1 MELGPVSTMMYGDR
15 WSDCTYMPDTMGLQ
29 PGPCGNG
36 QDSQLLDD
44 TLDYRPSYVGAN
56 GQSPVLPAGGGAG
69 GTTLGGGSVGGS
81 VSAADLCG
89 GPVGG
94 WTTTGHVH
102 GGNPSSGG
110 LGQDLGASPYS
121 LHYGGM
127 CSDPAYR
134 WFHPTP
140 DMLSY
145 SALALGSMGGGGM
158 DPLQGQLPVG
168 SDPSPLLSE
177 AGDLGEPPALAA
189 SPHQESPALPT
200 GSTPLV
206 TPSSV
211 SPGSMRPLLG
221 PASPNGSESSK
232 PSVDLAVDDSN
243 SEDEDGCDL
252 KGDDLGAGGA
262 QNRDGGGTSGPGS
275 QQQPQKKRKRRVLF
289 SKAQTY
295 ELERRFRQQRYL
307 SAPEREHLA
316 SIIRLTP
323 TQVKIWF
330 QNHRYKTKRARQ
342 EKGLDG
348 SAGAGNPLPSPR
360 RVAVPVLVRDG
371 KPCQPGS
378 LKGADGSSSVLQPP
392 QPGGAVPFA
401 GDLGS
406 AAAAAAVATCMGSLG
421 GSVMPTYSHQM
432 MPHQPRH
439 WWY

>member
-15 WSDCTYMPDTMGLQ
+15 WSDCTYIPDTMGLQ
-29 PGPCGNG
+29 PGPCGSG

-44 TLDYRPSYVGAN
+44 TLDYRPHPFIGAN
-56 GQSPVLPAGGGAG
+56 GQSPVVA
-69 GTTLGGGSVGGS
+69 SVGGGGTGVGGAS
-81 VSAADLCG
+81 GGGVAAADLCG
-89 GPVGG
+89 GPAA
-94 WTTTGHVH
+94 WTTAGHVH
-102 GGNPSSGG
+102 GNSAVANAAA
-110 LGQDLGASPYS
+110 LGQDLGASSYS
-121 LHYGGM
+121 LHYGGV
-127 CSDPAYR
+127 CSETAYR
-134 WFHPTP
+134 WFHHPTP

-145 SALALGSMGGGGM
+145 GALALGTMGGGGM
-158 DPLQGQLPVG
+158 DALQGQLPVG

-177 AGDLGEPPALAA
+177 AGELAEPPALAA

-206 TPSSV
+206 APSSV

-221 PASPNGSESSK
+221 PASPNDSESSK

-243 SEDEDGCDL
+243 SEDEDGSDL
-252 KGDDLGAGGA
+252 KGDDLGAGT
-262 QNRDGGGTSGPGS
+262 QCRDGSGASGPGS

-378 LKGADGSSSVLQPP
+378 LKGSDGGVLQPP
-392 QPGGAVPFA
+392 PPPPPPGAGVPFP
-401 GDLGS
+401 GDLS
-406 AAAAAAVATCMGSLG
+406 TAVATCMSSFGAN
-421 GSVMPTYSHQM
+421 VMPTYSHPM
-432 MPHQPRH
+432 IPPQPR
-439 WWY
+439 WW

>member
-44 TLDYRPSYVGAN
+44 TLDYRSSYIGAN
-56 GQSPVLPAGGGAG
+56 GQPPVLPTGG
-69 GTTLGGGSVGGS
+69 GTTGTTLSGGSVGGG
-81 VSAADLCG
+81 VCAADLCG
-89 GPVGG
+89 GPTGG
-94 WTTTGHVH
+94 WTTAGHVH
-102 GGNPSSGG
+102 GGNASSGG
-110 LGQDLGASPYS
+110 LGQDLGAPPYS

-127 CSDPAYR
+127 CPDQAYR

-177 AGDLGEPPALAA
+177 AGDLGDPPALAA

-211 SPGSMRPLLG
+211 SPGSLRPLLG
-221 PASPNGSESSK
+221 PASPNDSESSK

-243 SEDEDGCDL
+243 SEDEDGCDI
-252 KGDDLGAGGA
+252 KGDDLGAGGV
-262 QNRDGGGTSGPGS
+262 QNRDGGGASGPGS

-289 SKAQTY
+289 SKAQTF

-392 QPGGAVPFA
+392 QPGGTVPFP
-401 GDLGS
+401 GDLNS
-406 AAAAAAVATCMGSLG
+406 AAATAAAVATCMGSFG
-421 GSVMPTYSHQM
+421 GTMMPTYSHQM
-432 MPHQPRH
+432 LPPQPR
-439 WWY
+439 WW

>member
-15 WSDCTYMPDTMGLQ
+15 WSDCTYIPDTMGLQ
-29 PGPCGNG
+29 PGPCGSG

-44 TLDYRPSYVGAN
+44 TLDYRPHPFIGAN
-56 GQSPVLPAGGGAG
+56 GQSPVVA
-69 GTTLGGGSVGGS
+69 SVGGGGTGVGGAS
-81 VSAADLCG
+81 GGGVAAADLCG
-89 GPVGG
+89 GPAA
-94 WTTTGHVH
+94 WTTAGHVH
-102 GGNPSSGG
+102 GNSAVANAAA
-110 LGQDLGASPYS
+110 LGQDLGASSYS
-121 LHYGGM
+121 LHYGGV
-127 CSDPAYR
+127 CSETAYR
-134 WFHPTP
+134 WFHHPTP

-145 SALALGSMGGGGM
+145 GA
-158 DPLQGQLPVG
+158 
-168 SDPSPLLSE
+168 
-177 AGDLGEPPALAA
+177 
-189 SPHQESPALPT
+189 
-200 GSTPLV
+200 
-206 TPSSV
+206 
-211 SPGSMRPLLG
+211 LG
-221 PASPNGSESSK
+221 PASPNDSESSK

-243 SEDEDGCDL
+243 SEDEDGSDL
-252 KGDDLGAGGA
+252 KGDDLGAGT
-262 QNRDGGGTSGPGS
+262 QCRDGSGASGPGS

-378 LKGADGSSSVLQPP
+378 LKGSDGGVLQPP
-392 QPGGAVPFA
+392 PPPPPPGAGVPFP
-401 GDLGS
+401 GDLS
-406 AAAAAAVATCMGSLG
+406 TAVATCMSSFGAN
-421 GSVMPTYSHQM
+421 VMPTYSHPM
-432 MPHQPRH
+432 IPPQPR
-439 WWY
+439 WW

>member
-1 MELGPVSTMMYGDR
+1 MDLGPVSTMMYGDR
-15 WSDCTYMPDTMGLQ
+15 WSDCTYMADPMGLQ

-36 QDSQLLDD
+36 QESQLLDD
-44 TLDYRPSYVGAN
+44 TLDYRPHPFIGAN
-56 GQSPVLPAGGGAG
+56 GQSAVAAGSGAPIGGAG
-69 GTTLGGGSVGGS
+69 VVG
-81 VSAADLCG
+81 AADLCG
-89 GPVGG
+89 GPAA
-94 WTTTGHVH
+94 WASAGHVH
-102 GGNPSSGG
+102 GNAAANAAA
-110 LGQDLGASPYS
+110 LGQDMGGAPPYP
-121 LHYGGM
+121 LHYGNV
-127 CSDPAYR
+127 CSESAYR
-134 WFHPTP
+134 WFHPTH

-145 SALALGSMGGGGM
+145 GALALGPMGGGM
-158 DPLQGQLPVG
+158 DPLQGQLPGSVG
-168 SDPSPLLSE
+168 SEPSPLLSE
-177 AGDLGEPPALAA
+177 AGELAEPPALAA
-189 SPHQESPALPT
+189 SPDQDSPALPT
-200 GSTPLV
+200 GSAPLM

-211 SPGSMRPLLG
+211 SPGSLRPLLG
-221 PASPNGSESSK
+221 PASPNDSECSK

-243 SEDEDGCDL
+243 SEDEDGSDL
-252 KGDDLGAGGA
+252 KGDDLAGGA
-262 QNRDGGGTSGPGS
+262 QSRDGSGGGPPGPG
-275 QQQPQKKRKRRVLF
+275 QQPQKKRKRRVLF

-378 LKGADGSSSVLQPP
+378 VGGLKGSSADGAVLPP
-392 QPGGAVPFA
+392 PGGPMPFP

-406 AAAAAAVATCMGSLG
+406 AAAAVATCMGSFG
-421 GSVMPTYSHQM
+421 GSVMPTYSHPM
-432 MPHQPRH
+432 IPPQPR
-439 WWY
+439 WW

>member
-1 MELGPVSTMMYGDR
+1 
-15 WSDCTYMPDTMGLQ
+15 
-29 PGPCGNG
+29 
-36 QDSQLLDD
+36 
-44 TLDYRPSYVGAN
+44 
-56 GQSPVLPAGGGAG
+56 
-69 GTTLGGGSVGGS
+69 
-81 VSAADLCG
+81 
-89 GPVGG
+89 
-94 WTTTGHVH
+94 
-102 GGNPSSGG
+102 
-110 LGQDLGASPYS
+110 
-121 LHYGGM
+121 
-127 CSDPAYR
+127 
-134 WFHPTP
+134 
-140 DMLSY
+140 
-145 SALALGSMGGGGM
+145 MGGGGM

-262 QNRDGGGTSGPGS
+262 QNRDVRKAKLVKYPRGIAQKNTGS
-275 QQQPQKKRKRRVLF
+275 Q
-289 SKAQTY
+289 
-295 ELERRFRQQRYL
+295 QQRYL